1 VPVIVGGGSEGAA
14 REPRSDP
21 FTDPIATALVEIVT
35 VRGYEATDVASV
47 TRRAGV
53 TMAEFHRRFVDKE
66 DCVQQVFEAFIDDF
80 LRKIRSAFEAE
91 PQWPTSLR
99 AAAYSTM
106 DWMDEHPDTARFGM
120 VDVLAA
126 RNEMIRVRREEI
138 FVYCAGLI
146 DAGREVAPDPAAVP
160 EAAAAMAVGAVVQI
174 VTRRMQSGV
183 DLEFGRLVPELM
195 YAAVLPYLG
204 EEAARAELGAPR
216 PARPRPE
223 T

>member
-1 VPVIVGGGSEGAA
+1 VIGGGGAGDGG
-14 REPRSDP
+14 REPRPGP
-21 FTDPIATALVEIVT
+21 FADPIATALVEV
-35 VRGYEATDVASV
+35 VGERGYEATDVGSV
-47 TRRAGV
+47 IARAGA
-53 TMAEFHRRFVDKE
+53 TRAEFDRRFADKE

-80 LRKIRSAFEAE
+80 LGQIRGAFEAE
-91 PQWPTSLR
+91 SEWPTSLR

-106 DWMDEHPDTARFGM
+106 DWMDDHPDTARFGM

-160 EAAAAMAVGAVVQI
+160 EAAAVMAVGAVVQI
-174 VTRRMQSGV
+174 VTRRMQSGA

-195 YAAVLPYLG
+195 YGAVLPYLG
-204 EEAARAELGAPR
+204 EEAARAELDAPR
-216 PARPRPE
+216 PPGPRPG

>member
-1 VPVIVGGGSEGAA
+1 VILGDGPEGVA
-14 REPRSDP
+14 REPRPDP
-21 FTDPIATALVEIVT
+21 FADPVATALVEIVT
-35 VRGYEATDVASV
+35 ERGYEATDVASV
-47 TRRAGV
+47 IRRAGV
-53 TMAEFHRRFVDKE
+53 TMAEFHRRFADKE
-66 DCVQQVFEAFIDDF
+66 DCVQQVYEAFIDDF
-80 LRKIRSAFEAE
+80 LEQIRGAFEAE
-91 PQWPTSLR
+91 SVWPASLR

-106 DWMDEHPDTARFGM
+106 DWMDAHPDTARFGM

-160 EAAAAMAVGAVVQI
+160 EAAAVMAVGAVVQI

-183 DLEFGRLVPELM
+183 GLEFGRLVPELM

-216 PARPRPE
+216 PPGPRSDV
-223 T
+223 